1 MNPLTEREIRR
12 CFVNAT
18 RGQAQRATLPPLA
31 ELDWDRLD
39 YLGWRDAKAPLAG
52 YVVVE
57 LDGVPTGILLRAPG
71 TGGRHRQAVCSW
83 CEDIVEVEGVLL
95 FVAPR
100 AGAAGRRGDSI
111 GTLLCGDFRCSANVR
126 RRPTRTEAS
135 TDEDRAR
142 LVAHRIAGLQRR
154 AAQFVAEVGQ
164 IRSAAD

>member
-18 RGQAQRATLPPLA
+18 RGQAQRATVPPLA

-52 YVVVE
+52 YVIIE
-57 LDGVPTGILLRAPG
+57 IDGAATGILLRAPSK
-71 TGGRHRQAVCSW
+71 GGRQHQAVCSW
-83 CEDIVEVEGVLL
+83 CEDIVEVDRVTL

-126 RRPTRTEAS
+126 RRPTRAEAG
-135 TDEDRAR
+135 TDEGAR
-142 LVAHRIAGLQRR
+142 EHLVASRIAGLQRR
-154 AAQFVAEVGQ
+154 AAQFVAEVS
-164 IRSAAD
+164 RTR